1 MNRTDSRSQSWLI
14 TGGLGYIGAHIA
26 MEFISAGHKV
36 YIIDNLST
44 GILERKPENAIFI
57 PGDVRDSKLIK
68 KICNEYG
75 ISGIVHLAAFKHARE
90 SRLNPSKYWHNNVG
104 ATLGLIEGIQGTKV
118 SKVLF
123 SSSCSIYGNNPDVNE
138 DSPDNPQSPY
148 AFTKKTSEEMLS
160 QVLPSTGVSYTA
172 LRFFNVIGCASYPLA
187 HDSSDECLVPVITN
201 QIFSG
206 APFKIF
212 GDSHPTLDGTCMRDY
227 LDVRDL
233 AKAHTLVASR
243 LESEPVPLV
252 INVSAGIATSVL
264 QVLSEFE
271 SVIGKKINFSFGP
284 ANPADPIAVWC
295 RNSRILEGWG
305 WRPEFNL
312 KESIS
317 SHLESL
323 DRRPS

>member
-1 MNRTDSRSQSWLI
+1 MNQTGSRSQIWLI

-26 MEFISAGHKV
+26 MEFISEGHKV

-57 PGDVRDSKLIK
+57 PGDVRDSELIK
-68 KICNEYG
+68 EICDKYG
-75 ISGIVHLAAFKHARE
+75 VTGVVHLAAFKHARE
-90 SRLNPSKYWHNNVG
+90 SSLNPSKYWHNNVG
-104 ATLGLIEGIQGTKV
+104 ATLGLIEGIKGTKV

-123 SSSCSIYGNNPDVNE
+123 SSSCSIYGNNSDVNE
-138 DSPDNPQSPY
+138 DSPDSPQSPY
-148 AFTKKTSEEMLS
+148 AFTKKSSEEMLS
-160 QVLPSTGVSYTA
+160 QVLPSIGVSYTA

-206 APFKIF
+206 APFKIL
-212 GDSHPTLDGTCMRDY
+212 GDSHPTLDGTCVRDY

-243 LESEPVPLV
+243 LGSEPVPLV
-252 INVSAGIATSVL
+252 INVSAGIATTVL
-264 QVLSEFE
+264 QVLSQFE
-271 SVIGKKINFSFGP
+271 SVIGKKVNCTFAP
-284 ANPADPIAVWC
+284 ANPADPISVWC
-295 RNSRILEGWG
+295 RNSRILESWG
-305 WRPEFNL
+305 WSPEFNL

-317 SHLESL
+317 SHLKSVGQ
-323 DRRPS
+323 RPS